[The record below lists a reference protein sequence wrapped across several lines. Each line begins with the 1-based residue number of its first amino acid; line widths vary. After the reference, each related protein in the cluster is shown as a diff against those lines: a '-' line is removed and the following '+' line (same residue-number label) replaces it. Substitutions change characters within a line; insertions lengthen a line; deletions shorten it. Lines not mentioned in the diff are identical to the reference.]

1 MRTIRY
7 IIQKEFIQIVRDKTM
22 LPMIILLPFVQLIIL
37 VHAATFDLK
46 HINMVVVDQ
55 DLSGLSRQLVSKF
68 DGSPFFDLE
77 ASTFSIKEAE
87 EDLKRD
93 KTDIIL
99 KIPNGFEKSLMR
111 GEKGNV
117 QLLINSINA
126 TTAGL
131 ANAYAT
137 NVLADFNRN
146 IVAQN
151 INYITPA
158 PLKNIQVDYSF
169 WYNPE
174 LNYKIYMLPG
184 ILVILISLI
193 GIFLSAISIVRE
205 KEMGTIEQ
213 LNVTPISKLQ
223 FIAGKLI
230 PFWIIALGELAF
242 GLTLGKVLFSIPMLG
257 SLWVLFG
264 FAGVYLLVALGFGL
278 LISTVAN
285 TQQQVM
291 FLIFFFLLTFILMSG
306 IFTPVESMPDWAI
319 IVNKI
324 NPFAYFM
331 RVIRMVLLKGSG
343 FADISKEF
351 FTLLAFGV
359 TLISLAVWRHK
370 KTV

>member
-1 MRTIRY
+1 
-7 IIQKEFIQIVRDKTM
+7 
-22 LPMIILLPFVQLIIL
+22 MIIVLPFVQLLIL
-37 VHAATFDLK
+37 VYAATFDLK
-46 HINMVVVDQ
+46 HTDINIVDQ
-55 DLSGLSRQLVSKF
+55 DMSGLSRQLISKF
-68 DGSPFFDLE
+68 DGSPFFDLKP
-77 ASTFSIKEAE
+77 SVFSLKEAE
-87 EDLKRD
+87 EEMKRD
-93 KTDIIL
+93 KTDVIL
-99 KIPNGFEKSLMR
+99 NIPKGFEKNLMR
-111 GEKGNV
+111 GEKAKI

-131 ANAYAT
+131 SSAYAN
-137 NVLADFNRN
+137 NVLFDFNRN
-146 IVAQN
+146 IVSEN
-151 INYITPA
+151 ISSIDVVPT
-158 PLKNIQVDYSF
+158 KRIQVDYSF

-184 ILVILISLI
+184 ILVILVSLI
-193 GIFLSAISIVRE
+193 GIFLSAINIVRE

-230 PFWIIALGELAF
+230 PFWIIAMGELAF
-242 GLTLGKVLFSIPMLG
+242 GLSLGKLLFDIPILG

-278 LISTVAN
+278 LVSTVAK

-291 FLIFFFLLTFILMSG
+291 FLLFFFQLTFILMSG
-306 IFTPVESMPDWAI
+306 IFTPVESMPDWAL

-331 RVIRMVLLKGSG
+331 RVIRMILLKGSG
-343 FADISKEF
+343 FSDISYEF
-351 FTLLAFGV
+351 FSLLVYGIL
-359 TLISLAVWRHK
+359 LISLAIWRHR